1 MNGKLVSFL
10 LVLFFVGN
18 IFITS
23 CGLFFNYLKM
33 CPAND
38 KTAIVSMINF
48 SLIKVVSKDFIDV
61 CSTIGDMLTDYK
73 NNDKTV
79 PIVNQKETSYSFPS
93 IFIDKFTFNNYTN
106 QYKFDLVGLSYCS
119 KLYSDIKKHIVD
131 KKPDRTDNIFLL
143 LFLQMLLFLIVLNM
157 YKYYN
162 VFHLFVNKITPSL
175 LTV

>member
-1 MNGKLVSFL
+1 MNGKFVSFL
-10 LVLFFVGN
+10 LALFFAGN

-23 CGLFFNYLKM
+23 CGLFFNYLKN
-33 CPAND
+33 CPANN

-48 SLIKVVSKDFIDV
+48 SSIKSVSKDFVDV

-79 PIVNQKETSYSFPS
+79 PVVNQKETSYSFPS

-106 QYKFDLVGLSYCS
+106 QYKFDLVGLSYYN
-119 KLYSDIKKHIVD
+119 KLYSDMKKHIVD

-143 LFLQMLLFLIVLNM
+143 LLLQMLLFLIILNM
-157 YKYYN
+157 CKYYN
-162 VFHLFVNKITPSL
+162 AFYLCINRITPSL